1 MSFSTRIFL
10 HALVLASTRL
20 HVSKARRAAC
30 AHPLLAH
37 IISYPSFKKLL
48 AHSSVDEAAIG
59 ELFFELDGNLDGF
72 ITEKE
77 SRCWRIE
84 KTLPKTWQKGVPSK
98 RSA

>member
-1 MSFSTRIFL
+1 MI
-10 HALVLASTRL
+10 
-20 HVSKARRAAC
+20 ARKV
-30 AHPLLAH
+30 
-37 IISYPSFKKLL
+37 FKKLL

-84 KTLPKTWQKGVPSK
+84 KTLPKRESH
-98 RSA
+98 RSGARDCSAAPFFPDVELRFRARGEHGGDSS